1 MLAGEIK
8 LYENLTLLLRPAA
21 TTLNYSIKDIWNDV
35 QQIIIVI
42 SYEKLQLNS
51 LVWGSLTPAPI
62 ISSAE
67 NASTVVEG
75 EVPGAPREWE

>member
-1 MLAGEIK
+1 MLADCRRNQVVRK
-8 LYENLTLLLRPAA
+8 SYTPPAA
-21 TTLNYSIKDIWNDV
+21 ITLNYSIKDIRNDV